1 MARPKKTET
10 GFRKSFFFWNE
21 EQYNL
26 CSTFLKLLKE
36 REDTGNTGNIEE
48 LDQYTIKDVRS
59 IMEADRAKAEKR
71 ADLLRQLA
79 ELKKEI

>member
-1 MARPKKTET
+1 MARPKKAEA

-21 EQYNL
+21 GQYNL

-36 REDTGNTGNIEE
+36 REDTGNIEE
-48 LDQYTIKDVRS
+48 LDQCTIGAIRS

-79 ELKKEI
+79 ELEKEI

>member
-1 MARPKKTET
+1 MARPKKAEA

-36 REDTGNTGNIEE
+36 REDTGNIEE
-48 LDQYTIKDVRS
+48 LDQYTIKNVRS

-79 ELKKEI
+79 ELDKEV

>member
-1 MARPKKTET
+1 MARPKKAEA

-36 REDTGNTGNIEE
+36 REDTGNIEE

-71 ADLLRQLA
+71 AELLRQLA
-79 ELKKEI
+79 ELEQG

>member
-1 MARPKKTET
+1 MARPKKAEA
-10 GFRKSFFFWNE
+10 GFRRSFFFWNE

-36 REDTGNTGNIEE
+36 REDTGNIEE
-48 LDQYTIKDVRS
+48 LDKYTIGAIRS

-79 ELKKEI
+79 ELEKEV

>member
-1 MARPKKTET
+1 MARPKKAEA

-26 CSTFLKLLKE
+26 CSTFLKVLKE
-36 REDTGNTGNIEE
+36 REDTGNIEE
-48 LDQYTIKDVRS
+48 LDRYTIKDVRN

-79 ELKKEI
+79 ELEKEV